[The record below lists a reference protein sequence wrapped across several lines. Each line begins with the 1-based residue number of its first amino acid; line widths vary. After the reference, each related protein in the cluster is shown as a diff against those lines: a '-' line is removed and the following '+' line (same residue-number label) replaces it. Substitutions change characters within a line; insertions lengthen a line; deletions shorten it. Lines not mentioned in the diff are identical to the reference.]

1 MQNLIA
7 SWWHFWTK
15 CDNELLMILAIDS
28 NLTIGVCTYTYLSFK
43 KFQHEDSGAFI
54 FWLMFLAFSYWYF
67 GFGVY
72 YDDFKEKGTLFAFN
86 HLKVNLSHTYLSIS
100 QKLIPLHNHSEL
112 SCYHYL
118 FDYFYILTSG
128 LSTVHNTGFN
138 IWATYIIYR
147 KK

>member
-1 MQNLIA
+1 MVHICISCCYSLLSLQLLSLDLIVKTQDRWHLWNFFENFAISYIMQNLIV

-28 NLTIGVCTYTYLSFK
+28 NLTIGMCTYTYLSFK

-72 YDDFKEKGTLFAFN
+72 YDVFKEKGAFFAFN
-86 HLKVNLSHTYLSIS
+86 HLKVN
-100 QKLIPLHNHSEL
+100 
-112 SCYHYL
+112 
-118 FDYFYILTSG
+118 
-128 LSTVHNTGFN
+128 
-138 IWATYIIYR
+138 
-147 KK
+147 